1 MGERRTTN
9 MQFSLT
15 KLLLGVGLLI
25 VASLAEPSDFF
36 HEDSVVQEE
45 ARPFCTSYGPDDPKV
60 TNQKQYDFKST
71 DALKNDEFMK
81 LVEKARRNCRPQG
94 GTIKISRGL
103 ESRRCLK
110 KGQAYTVCFSS
121 LDPEHV
127 GYKGKRLTKKLRLK
141 KYHYKL
147 VQQGKTEWELRSTRQ
162 PYRRAI
168 MIAGARVSQKD
179 GELSDCV
186 GGCNAAD
193 NPKEGCTLGHH
204 RGGCFSHDLCS
215 LYVGASGFFASR
227 SCGDEAYDASSGA
240 LRVSK
245 HLWTKASKGKRA
257 KANGGFRGNEACYT
271 PNDKW

>member
-71 DALKNDEFMK
+71 DALKNEEFVK
-81 LVEKARRNCRPQG
+81 LVEKARRNCRPRG

-103 ESRRCLK
+103 NSRRCLR
-110 KGQAYTVCFSS
+110 KGQKYTVCFSS
-121 LDPEHV
+121 LNPDHV
-127 GYKGKRLTKKLRLK
+127 GYKVGKNGKHELKLA
-141 KYHYKL
+141 
-147 VQQGKTEWELRSTRQ
+147 QQGKRAWERRSTRQ
-162 PYRRAI
+162 PYRCAI

-186 GGCNAAD
+186 GGCNAID
-193 NPKEGCTLGHH
+193 NAKEGCTLGHH

-227 SCGDEAYDASSGA
+227 SCGDEAFDAGTGA
-240 LRVSK
+240 FRVSK
-245 HLWTKASKGKRA
+245 HLYKKGRHGRKAKA
-257 KANGGFRGNEACYT
+257 KANGGFWGNEACYT